1 MEPIRVNR
9 HTGQIISAPTYTPE
23 QMDVLLTAIAKALV
37 QKRPDLFRVD
47 TPAGEEAEGNNI
59 PRQIPRGTPGQ
70 GRRSDSHFPLPA
82 GLGA

>member
-23 QMDVLLTAIAKALV
+23 QMDILLTAIAKALV

-47 TPAGEEAEGNNI
+47 TPAEAAKNEA
-59 PRQIPRGTPGQ
+59 QA
-70 GRRSDSHFPLPA
+70 A
-82 GLGA
+82 GGAQ